1 MVATITNVKQK
12 TSNKIMNSIRKIFFY
27 FVLPVMACMGLTS
40 CMEEDTNNAIDG
52 AYLSKYLKIYEVRET
67 YFSSD
72 VQLGP
77 ATLDGAE
84 MTTGVVISD
93 ISGNNFP
100 KEYVVI
106 QSTDDISTST
116 TTHKCI
122 GLVLKLD
129 RPEDNVFVPGDS
141 LIVYLNGTVLKNVD
155 GLLQITDVTKD
166 KIVKVK
172 SGIEVAPKTLTL
184 RELYKDFERYNS
196 TLIRIDGEFGEIP
209 QANET
214 LSGAKKLNALS
225 EDYIYLVTRPE
236 AEFSNKIMPR
246 SAQYTG
252 IGLWENGQRNFYM
265 QTSKDMQ
272 CEAGPLYETWPEDF
286 EYPSI
291 KELGLYNDDPP
302 GLIPRSMTS
311 YDYGDNLGYLK
322 TGKWEFYFAILVDPE
337 LSETLGRDRISEVQ
351 GIRIQ
356 QKISTQD
363 KVEGPARL
371 EMKFDLPEGASKITY
386 TYGSYYND
394 AKSTFV
400 LEYSIDKGKTWHEAH
415 NPLSDPDKEMRV
427 STTML
432 DIKVPVR
439 FRIKKGLNTSVD
451 GRLSI
456 DNIYV
461 YKGKW

>member
-1 MVATITNVKQK
+1 MNTIQK
-12 TSNKIMNSIRKIFFY
+12 ILFYSISTIIVCLSF
-27 FVLPVMACMGLTS
+27 LS
-40 CMEEDTNNAIDG
+40 CMEEDVNNALDG
-52 AYLSKYLKIYEVRET
+52 AYLNKYRKIYEVRET
-67 YFSSD
+67 YFTSD

-77 ATLDGAE
+77 KTLDGAS

-106 QSTDDISTST
+106 QSTDEISSST

-129 RPEDNVFVPGDS
+129 RPEENVFVPGDS
-141 LIVYLNGTVLKNVD
+141 LIVYLEGTVLKNVD
-155 GLLQITDVTKD
+155 GLLQITGVTKD
-166 KIVKVK
+166 KLVKVK
-172 SGIEVAPKTLTL
+172 SGIEVEPKTLTIK
-184 RELYKDFERYNS
+184 ELYKDFDRYNS
-196 TLIRIDGEFGEIP
+196 MLIRIDGEFSDIP

-214 LSGAKKLNALS
+214 LGGTKKLNALS
-225 EDYIYLVTRPE
+225 EDFVYLVTKSE
-236 AEFSNKIMPR
+236 AEFANRTMPR

-252 IGLWENGQRNFYM
+252 IGLWENGQRSFYM
-265 QTSKDMQ
+265 QTNDDLQS
-272 CEAGPLYETWPEDF
+272 EAGPLYDTWPEDF

-291 KELGLYNDDPP
+291 KELGLYSDDPP

-337 LSETLGRDRISEVQ
+337 LSETLGRDRVSEEQ

-356 QKISTQD
+356 QKISTQTG
-363 KVEGPARL
+363 VVGPARL
-371 EMKFDLPEGASKITY
+371 EMKFDLPEGASKVTY

-394 AKSTFV
+394 AQSTFV
-400 LEYSIDKGKTWHEAH
+400 LEYSTDKGNTWHEAH
-415 NPLSDPDKEMRV
+415 SRISNPIKEMRV

-439 FRIKKGLNTSVD
+439 FRIIKGLNTSVD

-456 DNIYV
+456 DNIYI